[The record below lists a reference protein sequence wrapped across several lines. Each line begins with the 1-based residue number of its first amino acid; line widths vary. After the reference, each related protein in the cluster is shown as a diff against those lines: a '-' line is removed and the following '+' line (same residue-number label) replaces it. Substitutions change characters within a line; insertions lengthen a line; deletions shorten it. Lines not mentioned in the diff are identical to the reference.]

1 MKIRQG
7 FVSNSSSSS
16 FICTL
21 TGEAHEKYDEPYHDM
36 GFAVCQHGHYVPFE
50 DYEEELPELYNWMKK
65 KRNDRSDGILEE
77 NESEWD
83 EITVP
88 DEICPVCNGKAK
100 DILIGRVQE
109 LLEQLNLSPSDI
121 Q

>member
-16 FICTL
+16 FICTF

-65 KRNDRSDGILEE
+65 KMEDLANGDFEE
-77 NESEWD
+77 DEDEWSE
-83 EITVP
+83 IVVP

-100 DILIGRVQE
+100 EILVERVLTLLDE
-109 LLEQLNLSPSDI
+109 LKLSPSDI